1 MGDVEGDVADRKTA
15 LLWLVEDVDDADAD
29 RAALLL
35 LFFKVVLALARQL
48 IGFAAEEAGDVADA

>member
-1 MGDVEGDVADRKTA
+1 MGDVEEDVADRKTA

-35 LFFKVVLALARQL
+35 LL
-48 IGFAAEEAGDVADA
+48 IGLAAVEAGNVADA

>member
-1 MGDVEGDVADRKTA
+1 MGDVGEDVADRKTA
-15 LLWLVEDVDDADAD
+15 LLWLVEDADDVDAD

-35 LFFKVVLALARQL
+35 LFFKVVLTLARQL

>member
-1 MGDVEGDVADRKTA
+1 MGDVGEDVADRETA
-15 LLWLVEDVDDADAD
+15 LLWLVEDADDVDAD

-35 LFFKVVLALARQL
+35 LFFKVVLTLARQL